1 MRGYRQYC
9 PLARAAE
16 ILATRWTLIIVRNLL
31 LGCHTFSELLDGAPG
46 IPRTLL
52 SQRLRLLEQHGL
64 VEREPNPRGRGSL
77 YRLTD
82 AGRDLHDVC
91 LAIGFWGTR
100 WLEVAPEHLDPY
112 VLLWGICREVDRA
125 LLPDPRVTVRFEFRD
140 APRSV
145 SRFWVVMQRP
155 EPEVCV
161 KPPGYEEDLV
171 VGTVADWLLRWHM
184 GQVSLG
190 QGLRERR
197 VHVTGP
203 SSLVATLGSWG
214 GQSSFAAAA
223 RGAAEARSSAA
234 VAARRAVRS
243 AESRHDRD
251 SVPPAA

>member
-1 MRGYRQYC
+1 MDLPAPGPRATLSTVRSYRQYC

-31 LGCHTFSELLDGAPG
+31 LGCRTFGEILDGAPG

-64 VEREPNPRGRGSL
+64 VEREPNPHSRGSL

-112 VLLWGICREVDRA
+112 VLLWGIGREVDRA
-125 LLPDPRVTVRFEFRD
+125 LLPDPRVTVRFEFPD
-140 APRSV
+140 APRSI
-145 SRFWVVMQRP
+145 RRLWLVMQRP

-161 KPPGYEEDLV
+161 KPPGYPEDLLV
-171 VGTVADWLLRWHM
+171 RTAADWLLAWHM
-184 GQVSLG
+184 GQVTLG
-190 QGLRERR
+190 QGLHEHRI
-197 VHVTGP
+197 HITGP
-203 SSLVATLGSWG
+203 RPLISLLASWG
-214 GQSSFAAAA
+214 GHSSFATAIAKARSPAAA
-223 RGAAEARSSAA
+223 A
-234 VAARRAVRS
+234 
-243 AESRHDRD
+243 
-251 SVPPAA
+251 

>member
-31 LGCHTFSELLDGAPG
+31 LGCRTFGEILDGAPG

-125 LLPDPRVTVRFEFRD
+125 LLPDPRLTVRFEFRD
-140 APRSV
+140 APRTY
-145 SRFWVVMQRP
+145 SRFWLVMQRP

-171 VGTVADWLLRWHM
+171 VSTVAEWLLRWHM
-184 GQVSLG
+184 GQVTLG

-197 VHVTGP
+197 VQVTGP
-203 SSLVATLGSWG
+203 RSLIATLGSWG
-214 GQSSFAAAA
+214 GQSSFAPAA
-223 RGAAEARSSAA
+223 RGATTA
-234 VAARRAVRS
+234 
-243 AESRHDRD
+243 
-251 SVPPAA
+251 